1 MISMSHLTS
10 ILVKNKPD
18 FTPPDSKRGKN
29 FIFNVISRDSIE
41 KLSQNLFFCVRIK
54 KKGVF

>member
-1 MISMSHLTS
+1 MSHLTS

-29 FIFNVISRDSIE
+29 FIFNIISRGSIE
-41 KLSQNLFFCVRIK
+41 KLSQNFFFCVRIK